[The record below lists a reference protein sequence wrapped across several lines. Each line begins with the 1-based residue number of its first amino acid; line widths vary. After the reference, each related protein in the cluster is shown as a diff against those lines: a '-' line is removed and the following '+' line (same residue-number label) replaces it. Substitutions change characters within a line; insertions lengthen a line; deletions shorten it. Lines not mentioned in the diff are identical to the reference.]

1 MENVKISK
9 AAFSDLDSV
18 LQLQK
23 MAFFSEAEKIKD
35 ENEATAQ
42 SFDSIKNEFENYL
55 FLKAEYGNDIV
66 GCVKAR
72 EKGEFCWIEKLVV
85 VPQFQKKGI
94 GSSLMSE
101 IEKAFPDTRLYL
113 LCTGTRTPENLD
125 FYESLGYKK
134 RDLSKDGKKQSL
146 FVKHVKQNLKS

>member
-35 ENEATAQ
+35 ENAATAQ
-42 SFDSIKNEFENYL
+42 TNDSIKNEFENYL

-94 GSSLMSE
+94 GRSLMSE
-101 IEKAFPDTRLYL
+101 IEKAFPSTRLYL
-113 LCTGTRTPENLD
+113 LCTGTRTPENLE
-125 FYESLGYKK
+125 FYESLGYEK

>member
-23 MAFFSEAEKIKD
+23 MAFFSEAERNKN
-35 ENEATAQ
+35 ENSAQ

-55 FLKAEYGNDIV
+55 FLKAEYEEKIV

-113 LCTGTRTPENLD
+113 LCTGTRTPENLE

-146 FVKHVKQNLKS
+146 FVKHVKQKI